1 MSILTVIDQ
10 TAARLRQERDRAPGR
25 GLDRPIDV
33 HTVTPVVTVGTLHRY
48 ECQLPA
54 DAVVQEDTPLT
65 IVPSDGGEPTE
76 GVAIG
81 QQGATL
87 RMQLVDSLGPPQSS
101 ATVVPDATAFLDAA
115 ARRLG
120 DIAAKSNQY
129 TLGPAQRLTGLLD
142 VDPEQILQVSTATP
156 TAVLTTIWSE
166 SLAERRSRLT
176 TLLLEV
182 IRANKRALLIS
193 ADHQAA
199 DDVLGDIARGL
210 KAAGLP
216 YRSHVTRYEL
226 ALAGVAQGVPLQELG
241 FEAQMHQ
248 FYAKSRADKATLRRK
263 YERFR
268 ELTPILA
275 YKAQKQ
281 QELDEVKLLE
291 WRLMT
296 QLTDLRAK
304 IAEIDQTTANYEA
317 LPIWKRLA
325 MQSVGKN
332 VASLAEY
339 RALYDQQAEQ
349 LLSELDIA
357 KARIGEL
364 SPEAA
369 IPRDMRPEYDELK
382 EEVVRLG
389 GTKKIRE
396 MLAAEEGTNRQ
407 AFLQNRR
414 LVIATAARAMTDP
427 LFGKVRFDVLVVDE
441 APWIPAAFVLGTA
454 ALARER
460 IVLSGAVN
468 DFAATRA
475 WELQQDAPM
484 WRPLRE
490 RSATVG

>member
-1 MSILTVIDQ
+1 MSILTFIEQ
-10 TAARLRQERDRAPGR
+10 AAMRLRHEQESAPGR
-25 GLDRPIDV
+25 GLDK
-33 HTVTPVVTVGTLHRY
+33 PVEVQSLRLRATVGTLCLY
-48 ECQLPA
+48 ECLMPA
-54 DAVVQEDTPLT
+54 DVWLQED
-65 IVPSDGGEPTE
+65 VPVSLIPPDGGESTE
-76 GVAIG
+76 GIVLA
-81 QQGATL
+81 QDGAL
-87 RMQLVDSLGPPQSS
+87 LHLQLVDSVGPAH
-101 ATVVPDATAFLDAA
+101 ATATIVPDASAFLEAA
-115 ARRLG
+115 ARRLS
-120 DIAAKSNQY
+120 DIVAKSQVY
-129 TLGPAQRLTGLLD
+129 TLGPAERLSGLLTAN
-142 VDPEQILQVSTATP
+142 PEQIIEVSRSTP
-156 TAVLTTIWSE
+156 SAVLTTIWGE
-166 SLAERRSRLT
+166 GREARRTRLA
-176 TLLLEV
+176 TLLLEL
-182 IRANKRALLIS
+182 IRHNKRVLLLS
-193 ADHQAA
+193 PDHHGADET
-199 DDVLGDIARGL
+199 LGAVARNL

-216 YRSHVTRYEL
+216 YKSHVTRYEL
-226 ALAGVAQGVPLQELG
+226 ALADVAQGVSLQELG

-248 FYAKSRADKATLRRK
+248 FFAKSRADKAALRRK

-304 IAEIDQTTANYEA
+304 IAEIDTITANYEA

-339 RALYDQQAEQ
+339 RALYDQQVEQ
-349 LLSELDIA
+349 LLTELDIA

-414 LVIATAARAMTDP
+414 LVVATAARVMTDP

-441 APWIPAAFVLGTA
+441 APWMPAAFVAAAA
-454 ALARER
+454 ALVRER
-460 IVLSGAVN
+460 IVLSGEVL
-468 DFAATRA
+468 DFSATRS
-475 WELQQDAPM
+475 WDAEHRAPI

-490 RSATVG
+490 RPTTVG